1 MQPVATVVGGLA
13 AVNTDPGLEL
23 VVTSAAFAWLP
34 LLAGLYTVCAVHYY
48 RDRQSGL
55 LPVKVRQSGGRRG
68 VGCGWV
74 GLRTRLD
81 LLFPCFCGFSFPFVS
96 TTSAHG
102 SPCGLRFSHPT
113 MHPSG
118 PFVYACGW

>member
-55 LPVKVRQSGGRRG
+55 LPVKVRQSGGRG
-68 VGCGWV
+68 AGGGGAVVAWDCAPGWICCSLFCV
-74 GLRTRLD
+74 QRPRF
-81 LLFPCFCGFSFPFVS
+81 LFPFCEQ
-96 TTSAHG
+96 
-102 SPCGLRFSHPT
+102 
-113 MHPSG
+113 
-118 PFVYACGW
+118 